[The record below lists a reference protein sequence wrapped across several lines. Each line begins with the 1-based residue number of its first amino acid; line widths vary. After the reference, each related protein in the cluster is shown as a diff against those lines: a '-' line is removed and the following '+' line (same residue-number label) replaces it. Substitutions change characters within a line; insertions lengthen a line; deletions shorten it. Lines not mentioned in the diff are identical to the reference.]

1 MNIISDIT
9 PDEYVDLETTVFESI
24 EEIITDNILKY
35 SNPTFHEKLVDAV
48 FEIFFEEWLDY
59 DIVTEDDADDIH
71 DLIYCMIEDFL
82 NIYEDE
88 YPKRSY
94 ICTTNTLSPFL
105 LHNDM
110 NCNAILKYT
119 EQIEKIRNYYQ
130 PKQRTPEWYEY
141 RHNLITASSAYK
153 ILGSS
158 AQINSFIYE
167 KCKPFTLHQIN
178 YFTKNSR
185 QWGNIYEPL
194 TINIYENRF
203 HTKIEDF
210 GCIQHPTYSFLG
222 ASPDGINV
230 EPNSDRYGRMVEVKN
245 IYNRDITDI
254 PKDEY
259 WIQMQIQ
266 METCDLNECDFIET
280 RFKEYSDESEFYED
294 NTREYK
300 GVILCFINKTNCSGE
315 QTKPIYEYI
324 PLDVPLDKDT
334 IDLWINDKRL
344 LHRETHTL
352 YSTDY
357 WYLDEFSCILVKRN
371 RNWFNSALPKIE
383 ETWKIIEVERVV
395 GYEHRAAKKRTPK
408 KMELLMP
415 NIYSEKIDNDDKTHV
430 IHNLSVNSESNVCL
444 IKLDSFTNI

>member
-1 MNIISDIT
+1 MDKFADISF
-9 PDEYVDLETTVFESI
+9 DEYVDLETTVFESI
-24 EEIITDNILKY
+24 EEIISDNILKY
-35 SNPTFHEKLVDAV
+35 SNPSFYEKLVDAI
-48 FEIFFEEWLDY
+48 FEIFFEEWLSFDL
-59 DIVTEDDADDIH
+59 VTEEDADDIH
-71 DLIYCMIEDFL
+71 DMIYCMTEDFFD
-82 NIYEDE
+82 IFEDE

-94 ICTTNTLSPFL
+94 ICTTNTISPL
-105 LHNDM
+105 CSND
-110 NCNAILKYT
+110 ILKYT

-141 RHNLITASSAYK
+141 RHNLITASSAHK
-153 ILGSS
+153 ILGST
-158 AQINSFIYE
+158 ALINSFIYD
-167 KCKPFTLHQIN
+167 KCKPFAMHQMN
-178 YFTKNSR
+178 YFTKNAR

-194 TINIYENRF
+194 TIKIYENRF
-203 HTKIEDF
+203 HTKVEDF

-230 EPNSDRYGRMVEVKN
+230 DPNSDRYGRMIEVKN
-245 IYNRDITDI
+245 IYNRDITGI
-254 PKDEY
+254 PKEDY

-280 RFKEYSDESEFYED
+280 RFKEYSNESEFYED
-294 NTREYK
+294 DTRENK
-300 GVILCFINKTNCSGE
+300 GVILCFINKTNHSGD
-315 QTKPIYEYI
+315 QIKPIYEYI

-334 IDLWINDKRL
+334 IDLWINTNRL

-371 RNWFNSALPKIE
+371 RNWFNSVLPKIE

-395 GYEHRAAKKRTPK
+395 GYEHRAAKKRTQTST
-408 KMELLMP
+408 LSMP
-415 NIYSEKIDNDDKTHV
+415 NIYSEKIDNDDKTQV